1 MQQSGT
7 ITEREVQ
14 TMYQKIME
22 LARDMETDLIT
33 IRRDFHKYA
42 EPGWCEMRTSSLIAR
57 ELTALGYQV
66 LTGQDVC
73 REDAR
78 MGLPEAEELDAHLAW
93 ARAHG
98 ADPDFVEKTKG
109 GFTGVIGILDCGPG
123 PVVAMRFDI
132 DALGVIEDRTNE
144 HLPYR
149 EGFCSVTEGVMHA
162 CGHDG
167 HAAIGLGVAHVLM
180 NIKDSL
186 HGTVKLLFQPAE
198 EGVRGARAIVENGHL
213 DDVDYLIGSHI
224 SGNKGMEGI
233 DVVPG
238 SYGSLATSK
247 YDVYF
252 TGTAAHAGG
261 SPEKGDNCMLAMATA
276 ILNLQAIPR
285 HSGGISRINVGRAV
299 AGTGRN
305 VIADQAKLEIE
316 VRGETSEINQYV
328 EDYAK
333 RIIKGAA
340 AMHNV
345 TERMVKVGGAYS
357 LDSDDKLASLIKK
370 VCEEHLTGIQV
381 SEALKSRN
389 GGSEDISYMMKRVQ
403 DHGGQASFMRVL
415 TPTAAPAHARAF
427 DFGEQV
433 LTKAVTVFSAAAFT
447 IMKETGGNA

>member
-1 MQQSGT
+1 
-7 ITEREVQ
+7 
-14 TMYQKIME
+14 MYQKIME
-22 LARDMETDLIT
+22 LARDLECELIAR
-33 IRRDFHKYA
+33 RRDFHKYA

-57 ELTALGYQV
+57 ELKELGYRV

-73 REDAR
+73 KEDAR
-78 MGLPEAEELDAHLAW
+78 MGLPEAEELEAHLAW
-93 ARAHG
+93 AKSHG
-98 ADPDFVEKTKG
+98 ADPDFIDQTKG

-132 DALGVIEDRTNE
+132 DALGVIEDRTE
-144 HLPYR
+144 AHLPSR
-149 EGFCSVTEGVMHA
+149 EGFCSITEGVMHA

-180 NIKDSL
+180 EIKDSL

-224 SGNKGMEGI
+224 SGNKNRENT
-233 DVVPG
+233 DVIPG

-252 TGTAAHAGG
+252 SGTAAHAGG

-285 HSGGISRINVGRAV
+285 HSGGISRLNVGRAV

-316 VRGETSEINQYV
+316 VRGETSEINEYV
-328 EDYAK
+328 ENYAI
-333 RIIKGAA
+333 RIIKNAA

-357 LDSDDKLASLIKK
+357 LDSDEKLALRIKR
-370 VCEEHLTGIQV
+370 VCEDHLPGIQV
-381 SEALKSRN
+381 SDILKSRN

-415 TPTAAPAHARAF
+415 TRTAAPAHARAF
-427 DFGEQV
+427 DFDEQV
-433 LTKAVTVFSAAAFT
+433 LTKAVAVFSAAAFD
-447 IMKETGGNA
+447 IMKETGGKS